1 MGRDLLRA
9 GEFQRRTRLSAKAL
23 RLYAEQGLLVPESV
37 DPWSGHRG
45 YAAGQVARARLIAA
59 LRRAG
64 MPLAR
69 VREVVDLEPAAQRS
83 AVARWWDGV
92 EEDLRRRRTWV
103 GALTAEPADDE
114 EDDVYE
120 VSLREVREQTVLTAE
135 RRLTVDELE
144 DFITTASREIDAH
157 LARSG
162 AAPAGPLRVVY
173 HGMVTE
179 DGDGPV
185 EVVRPFT
192 GRVDPAG
199 ELRIRLHPAG
209 REAVTRLSRRR
220 AEFPGILRAYDAV
233 GAWVDAN
240 GLERAG
246 SPAEV
251 YVGDRDVDPEAP
263 HVEVAWPVTP
273 G

>member
-1 MGRDLLRA
+1 MSGDLLRS
-9 GEFQRRTRLSAKAL
+9 GEFLRRTRLSAKAL
-23 RLYAEQGLLVPESV
+23 RLYAEQGLLVPDAV
-37 DPWSGHRG
+37 DPWTGYRG
-45 YAAGQVARARLIAA
+45 YAAAQVDRARLIAA

-69 VREVVDLEPAAQRS
+69 VREVVDLDPAARRA

-103 GALTAEPADDE
+103 GALTVEPDDE
-114 EDDVYE
+114 EDDVTE
-120 VSLREVREQTVLTAE
+120 VTLREVAEQTVLTAE

-144 DFITTASREIDAH
+144 DFITGASEEIDAH

-162 AAPAGPLRVVY
+162 AVPAGPLRVVY

-192 GRVDPAG
+192 GRVEPAG
-199 ELRIRLHPAG
+199 ELRIRLQQAG
-209 REAVTRLSRRR
+209 REAVTCLSRRQ

-233 GAWVDAN
+233 GAWVDAR

-251 YVGDRDVDPEAP
+251 YLSDRDVAPDEP
-263 HVEVAWPVTP
+263 HVEVAWPVA
-273 G
+273 

>member
-9 GEFQRRTRLSAKAL
+9 GEFRRRTRLSAKAL

-45 YAAGQVARARLIAA
+45 YAAGQVQRARLIAA

-103 GALTAEPADDE
+103 NALTVEPDDE

-135 RRLTVDELE
+135 RRLTVEELE
-144 DFITTASREIDAH
+144 DFIATASGGIDAH

-185 EVVRPFT
+185 EVVRPYT
-192 GRVDPAG
+192 GRVEPVGD
-199 ELRIRLHPAG
+199 LRIRLQPAG
-209 REAVTRLSRRR
+209 REAVTCLTRRQ
-220 AEFPGILRAYDAV
+220 AEYPGILRAYDAV
-233 GAWVDAN
+233 GAWVDAS

-251 YVGDRDVDPEAP
+251 YLGDRDVDPDRP
-263 HVEVAWPVTP
+263 HVEVAWPVSR

>member
-1 MGRDLLRA
+1 MSGDLLRA
-9 GEFQRRTRLSAKAL
+9 GEFLRRTRLSAKAL
-23 RLYAEQGLLVPESV
+23 RLYAEQGLLVPDAV
-37 DPWSGHRG
+37 DPWSGYRG
-45 YAAGQVARARLIAA
+45 YAAGQVERARLIAA

-69 VREVVDLEPAAQRS
+69 LRDVVDLDPPQRRA
-83 AVARWWDGV
+83 AVARWWAGV
-92 EEDLRRRRTWV
+92 EDDVRRRRALV
-103 GALTAEPADDE
+103 DALTAEPAE

-120 VSLREVREQTVLTAE
+120 VSLRAVPERTVLTAE
-135 RRLTVDELE
+135 RRLTVDEL
-144 DFITTASREIDAH
+144 DGFVTPVSGEIAAH
-157 LARSG
+157 LERSG

-185 EVVRPFT
+185 EVVQPFT
-192 GRVDPAG
+192 GRVEPAG
-199 ELRIRLHPAG
+199 ELRIRLQQAG
-209 REAVTRLSRRR
+209 REAVTCLSRRQ

-233 GAWVDAN
+233 GAWVDAR

-251 YVGDRDVDPEAP
+251 YLNGRDADPDAP
-263 HVEVAWPVTP
+263 HVEVAWPVA
-273 G
+273 

>member
-1 MGRDLLRA
+1 VSGDLLRA
-9 GEFQRRTRLSAKAL
+9 GEFLRRTRLSAKAL
-23 RLYAEQGLLVPESV
+23 RLYAEQGLLVPDAV
-37 DPWSGHRG
+37 DPWTGYRG
-45 YAAGQVARARLIAA
+45 WSAGQVERARLIAA

-69 VREVVDLEPAAQRS
+69 VRDVVDLDPAARRA

-103 GALTAEPADDE
+103 GALTVEPADEE

-120 VSLREVREQTVLTAE
+120 VALREVREQTVLTAE
-135 RRLTVDELE
+135 RRLTVDELGG
-144 DFITTASREIDAH
+144 FITGAAEEIDGH

-192 GRVDPAG
+192 GRVEPAG
-199 ELRIRLHPAG
+199 ELRIRLQPAG
-209 REAVTRLSRRR
+209 REAVTCLSRRQ
-220 AEFPGILRAYDAV
+220 AEFPGILGAYEAV
-233 GAWVDAN
+233 GAWIDAR
-240 GLERAG
+240 GLQRAA

-251 YVGDRDVDPEAP
+251 YLGDRDVDPDEP
-263 HVEVAWPVTP
+263 HVEVAWPVRD
-273 G
+273 

>member
-1 MGRDLLRA
+1 MSGDLLRA
-9 GEFQRRTRLSAKAL
+9 GEFLRRTRLSAKAL
-23 RLYAEQGLLVPESV
+23 RLYAEQGLLVPDAV
-37 DPWSGHRG
+37 DPWTGHRG
-45 YAAGQVARARLIAA
+45 YAAGQVDRARLIAA

-69 VREVVDLEPAAQRS
+69 VRDVVDLAPAARRA

-92 EEDLRRRRTWV
+92 EDDVRRRRTWV
-103 GALTAEPADDE
+103 SALTVGPDDDE
-114 EDDVYE
+114 EDDVHE
-120 VSLREVREQTVLTAE
+120 VYLREVAEQTVLTAE

-144 DFITTASREIDAH
+144 DFISGAAEEIDTH

-162 AAPAGPLRVVY
+162 AVPAGPLQVVY

-185 EVVRPFT
+185 EVVRPFA
-192 GRVDPAG
+192 GRVEPAG
-199 ELRIRLHPAG
+199 ELRIRLQQAG
-209 REAVTRLSRRR
+209 REAVTCLSRGQ

-233 GAWVDAN
+233 GAWVDAR
-240 GLERAG
+240 GLQRAG

-251 YVGDRDVDPEAP
+251 YLSARDVAPEEP
-263 HVEVAWPVTP
+263 HVEVAWPVA
-273 G
+273 

>member
-1 MGRDLLRA
+1 MGGDLLRA

-45 YAAGQVARARLIAA
+45 YAAGQVERARLIAA

-69 VREVVDLEPAAQRS
+69 VREVVDLEPAARRS

-103 GALTAEPADDE
+103 SALTAEPADEE

-144 DFITTASREIDAH
+144 DFITTAAEEIDAH

-192 GRVDPAG
+192 GRVEPAG
-199 ELRIRLHPAG
+199 ELRIRLQPAG
-209 REAVTRLSRRR
+209 REAVTCLTRGQ
-220 AEFPGILRAYDAV
+220 AEFPGILGAYDAV
-233 GAWVDAN
+233 GAWVDAR

-251 YVGDRDVDPEAP
+251 YVGDRDVDPDEP
-263 HVEVAWPVTP
+263 HVEVAWPVR
-273 G
+273 

>member
-1 MGRDLLRA
+1 VSGDHLRS
-9 GEFQRRTRLSAKAL
+9 GEFLRRTRLSAKAL
-23 RLYAEQGLLVPESV
+23 RLYTEQGLLVPDSV
-37 DPWSGHRG
+37 DPWSGYRG
-45 YAAGQVARARLIAA
+45 YAAAQVQRARLIVA

-69 VREVVDLEPAAQRS
+69 VRDVVDLGPAARRA

-92 EEDLRRRRTWV
+92 EEDLRRRRALVT
-103 GALTAEPADDE
+103 ALTAEPADE

-120 VSLREVREQTVLTAE
+120 VSLREVPERTVLTAE
-135 RRLTVDELE
+135 RRLTVEELE
-144 DFITTASREIDAH
+144 GFIAGASDEIAAH
-157 LARSG
+157 LDRSG
-162 AAPAGPLRVVY
+162 AAPDGPLRVVY

-185 EVVRPFT
+185 EVVQPFT

-199 ELRIRLHPAG
+199 ELRIRLQQAG
-209 REAVTRLSRRR
+209 REAVTCLSRRQ
-220 AEFPGILRAYDAV
+220 AEFPGILGAYEAV
-233 GAWVDAN
+233 GAWVDAQ

-251 YVGDRDVDPEAP
+251 YLSTRDVGPDEP
-263 HVEVAWPVTP
+263 HVEVAWPVA
-273 G
+273 

>member
-1 MGRDLLRA
+1 MGGDLLRA

-23 RLYAEQGLLVPESV
+23 RLYAEQGLLVPDTV

-45 YAAGQVARARLIAA
+45 YAVVQVERARVIAA

-64 MPLAR
+64 MPLTR
-69 VREVVDLEPAAQRS
+69 VRDVVDLEPGARRA

-92 EEDLRRRRTWV
+92 EEDLRRRRDLVT
-103 GALTAEPADDE
+103 ALTVETE
-114 EDDVYE
+114 EDEVYE
-120 VSLREVREQTVLTAE
+120 VGLREVREQTVLTAE

-144 DFITTASREIDAH
+144 RFITTAAEEIDAH

-162 AAPAGPLRVVY
+162 AAAAGPLRVVY

-199 ELRIRLHPAG
+199 ELRIRLQPAG
-209 REAVTRLSRRR
+209 REAVTCLTRGQ
-220 AEFPGILRAYDAV
+220 AGFPGILAAYDAV
-233 GAWVDAN
+233 GAWVDAS

-251 YVGDRDVDPEAP
+251 YLGARDADPDEP
-263 HVEVAWPVTP
+263 HVEVAWPVR
-273 G
+273 

>member
-1 MGRDLLRA
+1 M
-9 GEFQRRTRLSAKAL
+9 
-23 RLYAEQGLLVPESV
+23 
-37 DPWSGHRG
+37 
-45 YAAGQVARARLIAA
+45 ARARLVGL
-59 LRRAG
+59 LRQAG

-83 AVARWWDGV
+83 AIARWWDGV
-92 EEDLRRRRTWV
+92 EEDLRRRRDLVT
-103 GALTAEPADDE
+103 ALTVETE

-120 VSLREVREQTVLTAE
+120 VALREVREQTVLTAE

-144 DFITTASREIDAH
+144 GFITAASGEIDAH

-162 AAPAGPLRVVY
+162 AAAAGPLRVVY

-199 ELRIRLHPAG
+199 ALRIRLQPAG
-209 REAVTRLSRRR
+209 REAVTRLSRGQV
-220 AEFPGILRAYDAV
+220 EFPGILRAYDAV
-233 GAWVDAN
+233 GAWVDAH

-251 YVGDRDVDPEAP
+251 YLGDRDVDPDAP
-263 HVEVAWPVTP
+263 HVEVAWPVT
-273 G
+273 GG

>member
-1 MGRDLLRA
+1 MSGDLLRS
-9 GEFQRRTRLSAKAL
+9 GEFLRRTRLSAKAL
-23 RLYAEQGLLVPESV
+23 RLYAEQGLLVPDAV
-37 DPWSGHRG
+37 DPWTGYRG
-45 YAAGQVARARLIAA
+45 YAAAQVDRARLIAA

-69 VREVVDLEPAAQRS
+69 VREVVDLDPAARRA

-103 GALTAEPADDE
+103 GALTVEPDEE
-114 EDDVYE
+114 EDDVTE
-120 VSLREVREQTVLTAE
+120 VSLREVAEQTVLTAE
-135 RRLTVDELE
+135 QRLTVDELE
-144 DFITTASREIDAH
+144 DFITGASEEIDAH

-162 AAPAGPLRVVY
+162 AVPAGPLRVVY

-192 GRVDPAG
+192 GRVEPAG
-199 ELRIRLHPAG
+199 ELRIRLQRAG
-209 REAVTRLSRRR
+209 REAVTCLSRRQ

-233 GAWVDAN
+233 GAWVDAR

-251 YVGDRDVDPEAP
+251 YLSDRDVAPDEP
-263 HVEVAWPVTP
+263 HVEVAWPVA
-273 G
+273 

>member
-1 MGRDLLRA
+1 MSGDLLRP
-9 GEFQRRTRLSAKAL
+9 GEFLRRTRLSAKAL
-23 RLYAEQGLLVPESV
+23 RLYAEQGLLVPDAV
-37 DPWSGHRG
+37 DPWTGHRG
-45 YAAGQVARARLIAA
+45 YAAGQVDRARLIAA

-69 VREVVDLEPAAQRS
+69 VRDVVDLEPAARRA

-92 EEDLRRRRTWV
+92 EEDLRQRRTWV
-103 GALTAEPADDE
+103 SALTVGPDDE
-114 EDDVYE
+114 EDDVHE
-120 VSLREVREQTVLTAE
+120 VYLREVAEQPVLTAE

-144 DFITTASREIDAH
+144 GFITGAGEEIDAH

-162 AAPAGPLRVVY
+162 AVPAGPLRVVY

-192 GRVDPAG
+192 GRVEPAG
-199 ELRIRLHPAG
+199 DLRIRLQPAG
-209 REAVTRLSRRR
+209 REAVTCLSRGQ

-233 GAWVDAN
+233 GAWVDAR

-251 YVGDRDVDPEAP
+251 YLSARDVGPDEP
-263 HVEVAWPVTP
+263 HVEVAWPVT
-273 G
+273 

>member
-1 MGRDLLRA
+1 MSGDLLRA
-9 GEFQRRTRLSAKAL
+9 GEFLRRTRLSAKAL
-23 RLYAEQGLLVPESV
+23 RLYAEQGLLVPDAV
-37 DPWSGHRG
+37 DPWSGYRG
-45 YAAGQVARARLIAA
+45 YAAGQVERARLIAA

-69 VREVVDLEPAAQRS
+69 VRDVVDLGPRERRA
-83 AVARWWDGV
+83 AVARWWAGV
-92 EEDLRRRRTWV
+92 EDDVRRRRALV
-103 GALTAEPADDE
+103 DALTAEPAE

-120 VSLREVREQTVLTAE
+120 VSLRAVPERTVLTAE
-135 RRLTVDELE
+135 RRLTVDEL
-144 DFITTASREIDAH
+144 DGFVTGASGEIAAH
-157 LARSG
+157 LERSG

-192 GRVDPAG
+192 GRVEPAG
-199 ELRIRLHPAG
+199 ELRIRLQQAG
-209 REAVTRLSRRR
+209 REAVTCLSRRR
-220 AEFPGILRAYDAV
+220 AEFPGILGAYDAV
-233 GAWVDAN
+233 GAWVDAR

-251 YVGDRDVDPEAP
+251 SPSPRDADPDAP
-263 HVEVAWPVTP
+263 HVEVAWPVA
-273 G
+273 